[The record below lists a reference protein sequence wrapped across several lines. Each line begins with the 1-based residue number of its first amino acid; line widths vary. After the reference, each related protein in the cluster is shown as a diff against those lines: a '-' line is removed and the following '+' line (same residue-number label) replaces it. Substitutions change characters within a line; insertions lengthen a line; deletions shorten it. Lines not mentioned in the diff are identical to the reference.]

1 MRYLSLLLIVISTS
15 LFGMHHEKLDV
26 IVFAIDLEII
36 DGQKNK
42 ARNFV
47 SRITDNVNKKEPQT
61 LVYQYH
67 FSKKEKKV
75 FLLEIYPNNDAAQI
89 HMDNFLGSKWETEFI
104 KNFSI
109 SKKLQNRIKTLERII
124 PADPQ
129 LESLFDQLQ
138 LIREN
143 ERKTKLANKVI
154 KENKVMKDL
163 IIELLKENQKLKTEN
178 LLYTN

>member
-1 MRYLSLLLIVISTS
+1 MRYLSLVLVVISTS
-15 LFGMHHEKLDV
+15 LFSMHHEKLDV

-67 FSKKEKKV
+67 FSKKENKV
-75 FLLEIYPNNDAAQI
+75 FLLEIYPNNEAALI
-89 HMDNFLGSKWETEFI
+89 HMGNFLGSKWEDEFV

-109 SKKLQNRIKTLERII
+109 SNFQVLGN
-124 PADPQ
+124 
-129 LESLFDQLQ
+129 
-138 LIREN
+138 
-143 ERKTKLANKVI
+143 ANS
-154 KENKVMKDL
+154 
-163 IIELLKENQKLKTEN
+163 KLKKSLEPFTKDFRSN
-178 LLYTN
+178 LLGFDRVANQLGEEISKIK